1 MIKLLAKVILFLT
14 LAIGYAQISRANL
27 YELDYVSAVED
38 HNGELVPLVRQ
49 MSNINDVTN
58 PTSVVVTT
66 ELTNTPVDDIV
77 SHHWLMVQVLR
88 YNLLAEGY

>member
-1 MIKLLAKVILFLT
+1 MIKLLAKVVLFLT

-27 YELDYVSAVED
+27 YELDYVNSVED

-49 MSNINDVTN
+49 MGNINDVTS

-66 ELTNTPVDDIV
+66 ELTNAPVDDIV
-77 SHHWLMVQVLR
+77 SRHWIMVMALR
-88 YNLLAEGY
+88 YNLLVGGY